1 MPTAS
6 PELPALPQYDVPVID
21 PTTGRMSLVWYTYL
35 RALDG
40 IVRTLQ
46 SEIP

>member
-1 MPTAS
+1 MASNS
-6 PELPALPQYDVPVID
+6 PELPALPQYDVPMID
-21 PTTGRMSLVWYTYL
+21 ARTGRMSLVWYTYL
-35 RALDG
+35 RALDT

>member
-1 MPTAS
+1 MATES
-6 PELPALPQYDVPVID
+6 PELPALPQYDVPLID
-21 PTTGRMSLVWYTYL
+21 PKTGRMSLVWYTYL
-35 RALDG
+35 RALDT